1 MKNVFKKLLV
11 VLLIMVFGLSVF
23 ASCKSKNDEGSSDNN
38 VNNSDNGGN
47 NNTNS
52 TKPEGDFILA
62 KGESVAVVVKE
73 GDNIPDALYDL
84 IVAITDK
91 APLMVYDSS
100 PENAHEIVIGESNR
114 SVSSKAYRKLE
125 DAIEKNIGEITAGYS
140 IYSNGNSIGIAYD
153 NEISFDIALEV
164 LVSDVL
170 KADSKGV
177 VRVDAGEDYTDSYDL
192 YEKYDELSA
201 EIRNEEYVVLE
212 NYINTLGYDGKA
224 IVDSVKQLYSLYSPK
239 AYAWLANLY
248 DPDTGGFYYSV
259 SARETVGFLP
269 DIESTNQALSF
280 IMGTGMQSNLKA
292 ALPEKIRNQIISFV
306 QGLQSS
312 EDGYFYHPQWAEL
325 VTTDNRRGRDLTWAE
340 NTLATLGAKPLYNTP
355 NGVKGTL
362 GAPGQK
368 SEAALTSSFRASVTM
383 LVSKVTPAA
392 AEYLSSEE
400 KFLAY
405 LNSFDWEAGSYGPGN
420 TIAAQ
425 AKQIKAAGLMDTCI
439 TFLNKLQNPETGM
452 FESFVPGYSDEAVNG
467 FLKVSA
473 AYVVGGYAIPYA
485 DKAAETCIDTLT
497 SETPAGTVCWVY
509 NVWYALG
516 NIIGSLN
523 GPNASENDKAL
534 AKDIRDELLT
544 NAPEYIKICA
554 DKYAPFLKDDGS
566 FSFTPKAT
574 SALSQGMPV
583 AIQGTNEGDVNAT
596 NISISGVAGYLFGA
610 LGLREYEP
618 SIYTKYDWLKFRDTL
633 SSMGSIVKTKF
644 NMFNASDFEDVSIYD
659 VFTSSSYVDI
669 GAEPETLENNKY
681 AYAYITDDHDNK
693 VLHFGKLNEG
703 FEAYVGKDAT
713 GFSGKK
719 YTLELKMKYLGG
731 TASTTDPWNARLAMY
746 GNGGRFWTILFYP
759 LADGRIALGSKTAPV
774 AILNPDTWYTL
785 TFEYFADD
793 DVCQFYANG
802 VHIGKAGTVD
812 TSKNDN
818 YYARALFE
826 LRNQGTASFYFDDIL
841 VKKEDEE
848 YVEPPL
854 NVGDATGDFYK
865 NTENK
870 GTRKDYDALFATVPN
885 LASGPAFSSLNIV
898 NGDLEFKKLN
908 GNGESYIQWDV
919 PANSSYTTPILVVES
934 DIKFSGLTA
943 ANFGKIRLYSKD
955 KEITFVTTLKDGAV
969 TIAPVNGTAQKTDK
983 VTIPVEEWHNL
994 RFEIDYTSS
1003 TIHIFVDNK
1012 HINTWTKVTF
1022 SNASGSRK
1030 ILVYLYTAETSGAV
1044 LMDNL
1049 FYGLV
1054 EDGSF
1059 ETVLP
1064 DDSEEPTTPEIVLP
1078 PAVTGT
1084 ENNGKGV
1091 YYAGTATG
1099 ISGVTKDY
1107 ASGSAPKL
1115 EVPASRVASAV
1126 TEIADGVL
1134 KYYKINTDN
1143 EEYFKQSYTSP
1154 ESALTNGVAIWE
1166 ADLSFGNATEGKL
1179 GRFTICVNGL
1189 EVVIGLHVGKDG
1201 KLYFGTEHNVWA
1213 DSPALDAGKWYNV
1226 RFEYYYHE
1234 TTKSGATGVVKVYLN
1249 NEFACTMTGVGVNS
1263 RSSWTDIRNLIYL
1276 GGSQKS
1282 AYLFFDNLYLGFADI
1297 ERTPDPVPEEDAT
1310 GDFYLSETAG
1320 TRIDYDDK
1328 AVELP
1333 LNGLNSVT
1341 TAAITDGTLVFSR
1354 IPDTEGE
1361 GWLRWNVSGT
1371 NNIFVYETDIKFSG
1385 FTRDGAIIKIL
1396 LQFSGINEQL
1406 TIEHGGDNI
1415 KIMFAS
1421 GTGSVT
1427 VKENA
1432 KMNLRFELD
1441 VTARTLNVF
1450 VDNEYQGTLTS
1461 TSSATQT
1468 SYNRF
1473 MFYLLKTGYNGTVE
1487 FDNIYYG
1494 FVEKGSELPA
1504 PPKEDA
1510 TGDYFLSDKTGV
1522 RFDYENAA
1530 TTVPSF
1536 SGSGASLKVTDGDL
1550 VFGRVSADTYVDS
1563 GFQAFV
1569 VNSFSGLTSPVFI
1582 FETEV
1587 KFEGYSAAKTDVA
1600 GWIRLYSND
1609 CEIRILIYHDG
1620 DNIVVT
1626 ADGGTGSAT
1635 LTEGEWHN
1643 LRFEIDYENN
1653 KVYIYVDNEL
1663 AGTTE
1668 NPTVRSASGSRKVMF
1683 YLCTAE
1689 TTGTMYLDNF
1699 YAAVL
1704 EDGSFTPPVTEEP
1717 EENDP
1722 TQPEAPATGKGT
1734 GVYYNNQSVV
1744 GDRYSYDAADATAP
1758 TIGDGSAHCTS
1769 TRSDGVAVFKK
1780 TTNDAESYLKFSKSI
1795 TSDNWK
1801 AENYCTVIEFD
1812 YKLDT
1817 ETAITAYYH
1826 HRFRLDSS
1834 DYLDLYLNS
1843 DSKTYSIGAKD
1854 TAAIEVGKWHNVR
1867 FEIYFIEDSANGNRE
1882 YAKVYIDNEYATTKQ
1897 LATASGYNGRLLVY
1911 LAKQIEVD
1919 TTVVNIDNMFF
1930 GHIDK
1935 EYVEETA
1942 N

>member
-1 MKNVFKKLLV
+1 MKKLFKKLSV
-11 VLLIMVFGLSVF
+11 VLFVMIFALSVL
-23 ASCKSKNDEGSSDNN
+23 ASCKSKNDGNDSDGNANSSDNSGNN
-38 VNNSDNGGN
+38 VN
-47 NNTNS
+47 S
-52 TKPEGDFILA
+52 TTPEGNFVLA

-73 GDNIPDALYDL
+73 GENVPDVLYDA
-84 IVAITDK
+84 IVEITEK
-91 APLMVYDSS
+91 APIVVYDSA
-100 PENAHEIVIGESNR
+100 PQNAHEIVIGESNR
-114 SVSSKAYRKLE
+114 NVSARAYRKLDTALAANTCE
-125 DAIEKNIGEITAGYS
+125 VAAGYS

-153 NEISFDIALEV
+153 NEVSFDLALEA
-164 LVSDVL
+164 LVKDVL

-177 VRVDAGEDYTDSYDL
+177 VRVDAGKDYTESYDL

-201 EIRNEEYVVLE
+201 KIRNEEYVVLE

-239 AYAWLANLY
+239 AYTWLANLY
-248 DPDTGGFYYSV
+248 DPDTGGFYYSI

-269 DIESTNQALSF
+269 DIESTNQAMSF
-280 IMGTGMQSNLKA
+280 IMGTGMQSNLREN
-292 ALPEKIRNQIISFV
+292 LPTEIKNQIISFV
-306 QGLQSS
+306 QGLQSPV
-312 EDGYFYHPQWAEL
+312 DGYFYHPQWAEL

-340 NTLATLGAKPLYNTP
+340 NTLAIFGAKPLYNTP
-355 NGVKGTL
+355 NGTKGTL
-362 GAPGQK
+362 GAPGQN
-368 SEAALTSSFRASVTM
+368 SEAALTSSFRTSVTM

-400 KFLAY
+400 KFLEY
-405 LNSFDWEAGSYGPGN
+405 LNKFDWASGSYGPGN
-420 TIAAQ
+420 TIASQ
-425 AKQIKAAGLMDTCI
+425 AKQIKAAGLMDVCI
-439 TFLNKLQNPETGM
+439 NFLNKLQNPETGM

-467 FLKVSA
+467 FLKVGGV
-473 AYVVGGYAIPYA
+473 YIEGGYVIPYA
-485 DKAAETCIDTLT
+485 DKAAKTCIDTLT

-509 NVWYALG
+509 NVWFALG

-523 GPNASENDKAL
+523 GPNASETDKEL
-534 AKDIRDELLT
+534 AAGIRDELLT
-544 NAPEYIKICA
+544 NAAEYIKICA
-554 DKYAPFLKDDGS
+554 DKYAPFLKNDGS

-574 SALSQGMPV
+574 SAQSQGMPV

-633 SSMGSIVKTKF
+633 VSMDSIIKTKF
-644 NMFNASDFEDVSIYD
+644 NMYNAADFEDVSIYD
-659 VFTSSSYVDI
+659 VFTSSSYVEI
-669 GAEPETLENNKY
+669 GADTENLENNKY
-681 AYAYITDDHDNK
+681 AYAYITEDHDNK

-719 YTLELKMKYLGG
+719 YTLELKLKYLDG
-731 TASTTDPWNARLAMY
+731 TASTSDPWNARLAMY
-746 GNGGRFWTILFYP
+746 GNGGRFWYILFYP
-759 LADGRIALGSKTAPV
+759 LADGRIALGSRTAPV
-774 AILNPDTWYTL
+774 AILDSNTWYTL

-793 DVCQFYANG
+793 DVCHFYANG

-818 YYARALFE
+818 GYARALFE
-826 LRNQGTASFYFDDIL
+826 LRSQGTASFYFDDIL
-841 VKKEDEE
+841 VKKEVEE

-870 GTRKDYDALFATVPN
+870 GTRKDYDAMFATVPN
-885 LASGPAFSSLNIV
+885 LASGSAFSSLNIV
-898 NGDLEFKKLN
+898 DGNLEFKKQN
-908 GNGESYIQWDV
+908 GNGESYVQWDV
-919 PANSSYTTPILVVES
+919 PANSTYTTPILVVES

-943 ANFGKIRLYSKD
+943 DNFGKMRLYSKD
-955 KEITFVTTLKDGAV
+955 KEITFVTTLKDGLV
-969 TIAPVNGTAQKTDK
+969 TITPISGTAQKTDK

-994 RFEIDYTSS
+994 RFEVDYTSS

-1012 HINTWTKVTF
+1012 HINTWTNVTL

-1030 ILVYLYTAETSGAV
+1030 ILVYLYSAETSGAI

-1059 ETVLP
+1059 ETALP
-1064 DDSEEPTTPEIVLP
+1064 DDEEGPTPPEIILP

-1084 ENNGKGV
+1084 ENNGKGA
-1091 YYAGTATG
+1091 YYAGAITG
-1099 ISGVTKDY
+1099 ISGVTKEY
-1107 ASGSAPKL
+1107 ASGTAPKL

-1143 EEYFKQSYTSP
+1143 EEYFKQSYTAPSA
-1154 ESALTNGVAIWE
+1154 ALTHGVAIWE
-1166 ADLSFGNATEGKL
+1166 SDIQFGNAEEGKL
-1179 GRFTICVNGL
+1179 GRFTISVNGF

-1201 KLYFGTEHNVWA
+1201 KLYFGTEHTVWA

-1226 RFEYYYHE
+1226 RFEYYYYE
-1234 TTKSGATGVVKVYLN
+1234 TTGSGAKGVVKVYLN
-1249 NEFACTMTGVGVNS
+1249 NEFACTMTGVGVNP
-1263 RSSWTDIRNLIYL
+1263 RSSWTDVRNLIYL
-1276 GGSQKS
+1276 GGGQKS
-1282 AYLFFDNLYLGFADI
+1282 AYLFFDNLYLGFADM
-1297 ERTPDPVPEEDAT
+1297 ERIPDPKPVEDAT

-1320 TRIDYDDK
+1320 TRVDYDYK
-1328 AVELP
+1328 AAELP
-1333 LNGLNSVT
+1333 LNGLGEGTS
-1341 TAAITDGTLVFSR
+1341 AAITNGTLVFSR
-1354 IPDTEGE
+1354 IPDTASE
-1361 GWLRWNVSGT
+1361 GWLRWNVSGN
-1371 NNIFVYETDIKFSG
+1371 NNIFIYEADIKFNG
-1385 FTRDGAIIKIL
+1385 FSRDGAIIKIL
-1396 LQFSGINEQL
+1396 FQFNGINEQL
-1406 TIEHGGDNI
+1406 TLEHYGDNI

-1421 GTGSVT
+1421 GTGAVI
-1427 VKENA
+1427 VKENTQ
-1432 KMNLRFELD
+1432 MNLRFEFE
-1441 VTARTLNVF
+1441 VSTRKLNVF
-1450 VDNEYQGTLTS
+1450 VDNEYQGTLES
-1461 TSSATQT
+1461 KSNGTQT

-1473 MFYLLKTGYNGTVE
+1473 MFYLLGTGYDGVVE
-1487 FDNIYYG
+1487 IDNVYYG

-1510 TGDYFLSDKTGV
+1510 TGDYFLSDKTGI
-1522 RFDYENAA
+1522 RFDYENVA

-1536 SGSGASLKVTDGDL
+1536 SGSDASLKVTDGDL
-1550 VFGRVSADTYVDS
+1550 VFNRVASETYADS
-1563 GFQAFV
+1563 GFQAFTV
-1569 VNSFSGLTSPVFI
+1569 DSFSGLTSPVFI

-1600 GWIRLYSND
+1600 GWIRLYSNN

-1620 DNIVVT
+1620 DNIVLT
-1626 ADGGTGSAT
+1626 AAGGSGSAT
-1635 LTEGEWHN
+1635 LTEGGWHN

-1663 AGTTE
+1663 AGTVV
-1668 NPTVRSASGSRKVMF
+1668 NPTVISANGSRKVMF
-1683 YLCTAE
+1683 YFCKAE
-1689 TTGTMYLDNF
+1689 TNGTMYLDNF
-1699 YAAVL
+1699 YASVL
-1704 EDGSFTPPVTEEP
+1704 EDGTFTPETEPDEEEP
-1717 EENDP
+1717 SE
-1722 TQPEAPATGKGT
+1722 PEAPVEGKGT
-1734 GVYYNNQSVV
+1734 GVYYNNQSII

-1758 TIGDGSAHCTS
+1758 TIGDGAAHCTS
-1769 TRSDGVAVFKK
+1769 TLSDGVAVFKK
-1780 TTNDAESYLKFSKSI
+1780 TTNDAESYLKFSKGVASN
-1795 TSDNWK
+1795 NWD
-1801 AENYCTVIEFD
+1801 ADNYCTVIEFD

-1817 ETAITAYYH
+1817 ETTISAYYH
-1826 HRFRLDSS
+1826 HRFRLDSN

-1843 DSKTYSIGAKD
+1843 DAKTYSIGAKD
-1854 TAAIEVGKWHNVR
+1854 TATIEVGKWHNVR
-1867 FEIYFIEDSANGNRE
+1867 FEIYFVEDSTNGNRE

-1911 LAKQIEVD
+1911 LAKQIAVG

>member
-1 MKNVFKKLLV
+1 MKNISKKLLV
-11 VLLIMVFGLSVF
+11 ILFVMIFALSAF
-23 ASCKSKNDEGSSDNN
+23 ASCKSKDSGNSSDNN
-38 VNNSDNGGN
+38 ANNSDNIGN
-47 NNTNS
+47 NNANS
-52 TKPEGDFILA
+52 TKPEGNFILA

-73 GDNIPDALYDL
+73 GENIPDVLYDA
-84 IVAITDK
+84 IVEITEK
-91 APLMVYDSS
+91 TPLTVYDSS

-125 DAIEKNIGEITAGYS
+125 NALASNTSEVAAGYS
-140 IYSNGNSIGIAYD
+140 IYSNGNSIGVAYD
-153 NEISFDIALEV
+153 TEISLDLALEV
-164 LVSDVL
+164 LVSEVL

-177 VRVDAGEDYTDSYDL
+177 VRVAAGEDYTDSYDL
-192 YEKYDELSA
+192 YAKYDELSA
-201 EIRNEEYVVLE
+201 EIRNKDFEILE
-212 NYINTLGYDGKA
+212 NRINSLGYDGKA
-224 IVDSVKQLYSLYSPK
+224 IVNSVKQLYSLYSPK
-239 AYAWLANLY
+239 AYIWLANLY

-269 DIESTNQALSF
+269 DIESTNQAMSF
-280 IMGTGMQSNLKA
+280 IMGTGMQSKLRENLPAEIK
-292 ALPEKIRNQIISFV
+292 NQIISFV

-325 VTTDNRRGRDLTWAE
+325 ETTDNRRGRDLTWAE
-340 NTLATLGAKPLYNTP
+340 NTLATLGARPLYNTP
-355 NGVKGTL
+355 NGMKGTL

-368 SEAALTSSFRASVTM
+368 SETALTSSFRTSVTM

-392 AEYLSSEE
+392 AEHLSSEE
-400 KFLAY
+400 KFLEY
-405 LNSFDWEAGSYGPGN
+405 LNKFDWKSSSYGPGN

-425 AKQIKAAGLMDTCI
+425 AKQIKAAGLMDVCI
-439 TFLNKLQNPETGM
+439 GFLNKLQNPETGM

-473 AYVVGGYAIPYA
+473 VYIEGGYAIPYA
-485 DKAAETCIDTLT
+485 DKAAKTCIDTLT

-509 NVWYALG
+509 NVWFALG
-516 NIIGSLN
+516 NIISSLN
-523 GPNASENDKAL
+523 GSDASENDKAL
-534 AKDIRDELLT
+534 AEEIRDELLT
-544 NAPEYIKICA
+544 NAAEYIKICA
-554 DKYAPFLKDDGS
+554 EKYAPFLKDDGS

-574 SALSQGMPV
+574 SSLSQGMPV

-610 LGLREYEP
+610 LGLRAYEP

-633 SSMGSIVKTKF
+633 SSMGSIIKTKF
-644 NMFNASDFEDVSIYD
+644 NMYNAADFEDVSIYD
-659 VFTSSSYVDI
+659 VFTSSSYTEI
-669 GAEPETLENNKY
+669 GADPENLENNKF

-759 LADGRIALGSKTAPV
+759 LADGRLALGSRTAPV

-802 VHIGKAGTVD
+802 THIGKAGTVD
-812 TSKNDN
+812 TSKKDSS
-818 YYARALFE
+818 YARALFE

-841 VKKEDEE
+841 VKKEDEA

-854 NVGDATGDFYK
+854 DIGDATGDFYK
-865 NTENK
+865 DAENK
-870 GTRKDYDALFATVPN
+870 GTRKDYDAMFATVPN

-898 NGDLEFKKLN
+898 DGNLEFKKLN
-908 GNGESYIQWDV
+908 GDGESYIQWDV
-919 PANSSYTTPILVVES
+919 PANSTFTTPVLVVES

-955 KEITFVTTLKDGAV
+955 KEITFTTTLKDGIV
-969 TIAPVNGTAQKTDK
+969 TITPMSGTNTLGKK
-983 VTIPVEEWHNL
+983 VEIPVDEWHNL
-994 RFEIDYTSS
+994 RFEVDYTSS
-1003 TIHIFVDNK
+1003 TIHVFVDNI
-1012 HINTWTKVTF
+1012 HINTWTNVTF
-1022 SNASGSRK
+1022 NNASGSRK
-1030 ILVYLYTAETSGAV
+1030 ILVYLYKAEASGAI

-1064 DDSEEPTTPEIVLP
+1064 DDSEEPEEPEIVLP
-1078 PAVTGT
+1078 PVVTGT
-1084 ENNGKGV
+1084 ENNGNGS
-1091 YYAGTATG
+1091 YYSGALTG

-1107 ASGSAPKL
+1107 SSGTAPKL

-1134 KYYKINTDN
+1134 KYYKTNTDN
-1143 EEYFKQSYTSP
+1143 EEYFINTYDALPT
-1154 ESALTNGVAIWE
+1154 LTNGVAIWE
-1166 ADLSFGNATEGKL
+1166 ADLQFGNATEGKL
-1179 GRFTICVNGL
+1179 GRFTICVNGF

-1201 KLYFGTEHNVWA
+1201 KVYFGTEHNAWV

-1226 RFEYYYHE
+1226 IFEYYYHE
-1234 TTKSGATGVVKVYLN
+1234 TTAAGANGVVKVYLN

-1263 RSSWTDIRNLIYL
+1263 RSWTNVRNLMYL
-1276 GGSQKS
+1276 AGAQKS
-1282 AYLFFDNLYLGFADI
+1282 AYLFVDNLYLGFADM
-1297 ERTPDPVPEEDAT
+1297 ERTPDPEPVEDAT

-1320 TRIDYDDK
+1320 TRVDYEDK
-1328 AVELP
+1328 ATTLP
-1333 LNGLNSVT
+1333 LNGLGGMT
-1341 TAAITDGTLVFSR
+1341 DATITDGTLVFSR

-1361 GWLRWNVSGT
+1361 GWLRWNVTAGT
-1371 NNIFVYETDIKFSG
+1371 NNIFVFETDIKFGG

-1396 LQFSGINEQL
+1396 LQFSGIDEQL

-1421 GTGSVT
+1421 GTGT
-1427 VKENA
+1427 VIVEEN
-1432 KMNLRFELD
+1432 KQMNLRFELD
-1441 VTARTLNVF
+1441 IAERKLNVF
-1450 VDNEYQGTLTS
+1450 ADNEYQGTLESTS
-1461 TSSATQT
+1461 TKTQT
-1468 SYNRF
+1468 SYSRF

-1494 FVEKGSELPA
+1494 LVEKGSELPA
-1504 PPKEDA
+1504 APVEDA
-1510 TGDYFLSDKTGV
+1510 TGDFYLSDKSGV
-1522 RFDYENAA
+1522 RFDYENSA
-1530 TTVPSF
+1530 TVVPSF
-1536 SGSGASLKVTDGDL
+1536 SGSDASLKVADGDL
-1550 VFGRVSADTYVDS
+1550 VFGRVSADTYADS

-1569 VNSFSGLTSPVFI
+1569 VNSFSGLTTPVFI
-1582 FETEV
+1582 FEMDA

-1600 GWIRLYSND
+1600 GWIRLFSND
-1609 CEIRILIYHDG
+1609 CEIRILVYHDG
-1620 DNIVVT
+1620 DNIVLT
-1626 ADGGTGSAT
+1626 AEGGTGSAT
-1635 LTEGEWHN
+1635 ITEGEWHN
-1643 LRFEIDYENN
+1643 IRFEIDYENN

-1663 AGTTE
+1663 AGATE
-1668 NPTVRSASGSRKVMF
+1668 NPTVRVANNSRKVMF
-1683 YLCTAE
+1683 YFCTAE

-1699 YAAVL
+1699 YAGVL
-1704 EDGSFTPPVTEEP
+1704 EDGSFTPPATGEP
-1717 EENDP
+1717 DDET
-1722 TQPEAPATGKGT
+1722 TQPETPATGKGS
-1734 GVYYNNQSVV
+1734 GVYYNDQSVI
-1744 GDRYSYDAADATAP
+1744 GDRYSYDASDDVAP
-1758 TIGDGSAHCTS
+1758 TIGSGSAHCTS
-1769 TRSDGVAVFKK
+1769 EISDGVAVFKK
-1780 TTNDAESYLKFSKSI
+1780 TTNDAESYLQFSKSV

-1817 ETAITAYYH
+1817 ASVISAYYH

-1843 DSKTYSIGAKD
+1843 DGKTYSIGTKD
-1854 TAAIEVGKWHNVR
+1854 TAAIEAGKWHNVR
-1867 FEIYFIEDSANGNRE
+1867 FEIYFVEDSTNGNRE

-1911 LAKQIEVD
+1911 LAKQITVD